1 MIGPQDVLRTLDA
14 KVAPSHTALL
24 VVDVQ
29 NDFCHS
35 DGGLAV
41 AGADMTHIQAAIPRL
56 ADLVRAAHSAGV
68 FIVFLRI
75 VQSPHTTSDAWE
87 SLEPSEGPRLVVH
100 GEWGAE
106 YYDGL
111 PHECMDV
118 EVVKHRH
125 SGFVGT
131 GLDELLRARGCR
143 TVVLGGV
150 ATNVCVEGTARE
162 AADRDYYVV
171 LAHDASGA
179 ARPDLHAMTIENVRT
194 YLGVVVTSAELTALW
209 ANEPDPTEESS

>member
-1 MIGPQDVLRTLDA
+1 MIDVLRTLEA
-14 KVAPSHTALL
+14 KTEPGHTALL

-29 NDFCHS
+29 NDFCHAA
-35 DGGLAV
+35 GGLAV
-41 AGADMTHIQAAIPRL
+41 AGANMSIIQAAIPRL
-56 ADLVRAAHSAGV
+56 ADLVRAAHAAGV
-68 FIVFLRI
+68 FVVFLRI
-75 VQSPHTTSDAWE
+75 VQTPSSNSDAWE
-87 SLEPSEGPRLVVH
+87 ALEPDQGPRLVVD

-125 SGFVGT
+125 SAFVGT
-131 GLDELLRARGCR
+131 GLDELLRARGIR
-143 TVVLGGV
+143 TLVFGGV

-171 LAHDASGA
+171 LADDACGA
-179 ARPDLHAMTIENVRT
+179 ARADLHEMSLHNVRT
-194 YLGVVVTSAELTALW
+194 YLGDVVASRELVGLWTPVSRRAEASA
-209 ANEPDPTEESS
+209 

>member
-1 MIGPQDVLRTLDA
+1 MTDVLRALDA
-14 KVAPSHTALL
+14 KVAPEHTALL

-41 AGADMTHIQAAIPRL
+41 AGADMTLIQAAIPRL
-56 ADLVRAAHSAGV
+56 CDLIRAADAAGV
-68 FIVFLRI
+68 FVVFLRI
-75 VQSPHTTSDAWE
+75 VQSPTSNSEAWE
-87 SLEPSEGPRLVVH
+87 ALEPEQGPRLVVD

-111 PHECMDV
+111 PHDCMDI

-125 SGFVGT
+125 SAFVGT
-131 GLDELLRARGCR
+131 GLDELLRSRGIR
-143 TVVLGGV
+143 TLVFGGV

-171 LAHDASGA
+171 LADDACGA
-179 ARPDLHAMTIENVRT
+179 ARADVHEMTLHNVRN
-194 YLGVVVTSAELTALW
+194 YLGEVVDTSELVGLW
-209 ANEPDPTEESS
+209 ARVFNATETTG